1 MKLGSLL
8 SLATCVVASSLSLS
22 AEDNPPAP
30 AAAPAPTAAAPTAP
44 AAPKLD
50 FGDNN
55 SATITGKAWA
65 AHAAKNVAEVKGYVA
80 RVRELYEATAI
91 QQQASLTEPVPTSD
105 KEKVFS
111 YWALNDV
118 GTSLFILG
126 QTLEQ
131 SGDKPGALA
140 AYKILVDK
148 LAFAQCWDA
157 KGWFWRPAEA
167 ARARVKALEF
177 DAAE

>member
-1 MKLGSLL
+1 MKPGLLL
-8 SLATCVVASSLSLS
+8 SLATCFVASLL
-22 AEDNPPAP
+22 PLPAQD
-30 AAAPAPTAAAPTAP
+30 
-44 AAPKLD
+44 APKLD
-50 FGDNN
+50 FGDNG
-55 SATITGKAWA
+55 SATLTTKAWA

-80 RVRELYEATAI
+80 RVRELYEADAI
-91 QQQASLTEPVPTSD
+91 KQQASLTAPVPTSD

-131 SGDKPGALA
+131 SGDKAGALA
-140 AYKILVDK
+140 AYKTLVDK
-148 LAFAQCWDA
+148 LSFAQCWDA
-157 KGWFWRPAEA
+157 KGWFWRPGEA

>member
-1 MKLGSLL
+1 MKPGQLFPLAALL
-8 SLATCVVASSLSLS
+8 IAALLPL
-22 AEDNPPAP
+22 PAQD
-30 AAAPAPTAAAPTAP
+30 
-44 AAPKLD
+44 APKLD
-50 FGDNN
+50 FGDNG

-91 QQQASLTEPVPTSD
+91 QQQASLTAPVPTDD
-105 KEKVFS
+105 KEKVHS

-131 SGDKPGALA
+131 SGDKAGALA
-140 AYKILVDK
+140 AYKVLVDK
-148 LAFAQCWDA
+148 LSFAQCWDE

-167 ARARVKALEF
+167 ARGRIKALEF

>member
-1 MKLGSLL
+1 MKPGLPTLVAACLAVSLP
-8 SLATCVVASSLSLS
+8 SVFAQET
-22 AEDNPPAP
+22 P
-30 AAAPAPTAAAPTAP
+30 AAAPAAAP

-50 FGDNN
+50 FGDHG

-80 RVRELYEATAI
+80 KIRELYEATAI
-91 QQQASLTEPVPTSD
+91 EQQASLTAPAPTED
-105 KEKVFS
+105 KDHS

-118 GTSLFILG
+118 GTCLFILG
-126 QTLEQ
+126 QSLEQ
-131 SGDKPGALA
+131 SGDKAGALA
-140 AYKILVDK
+140 AYKVLAEK
-148 LAFAQCWDA
+148 LSFAQCWDA

-167 ARARVKALEF
+167 ARGRIKALEF

>member
-1 MKLGSLL
+1 MKPGLPTLVAACLAVSLP
-8 SLATCVVASSLSLS
+8 SVFAQET
-22 AEDNPPAP
+22 P
-30 AAAPAPTAAAPTAP
+30 AAAPAAAP

-50 FGDNN
+50 FGDHG

-80 RVRELYEATAI
+80 KIRELYEATAI
-91 QQQASLTEPVPTSD
+91 EQQASLTAPAPTQDQD
-105 KEKVFS
+105 KVHS

-118 GTSLFILG
+118 GTCLFILG
-126 QTLEQ
+126 QSLEQ
-131 SGDKPGALA
+131 SGDKAGALA
-140 AYKILVDK
+140 AYKVLAEK
-148 LAFAQCWDA
+148 LSFAQCWDA

-167 ARARVKALEF
+167 ARGRIKALEF

>member
-1 MKLGSLL
+1 MKPSKI
-8 SLATCVVASSLSLS
+8 LALAACIAAAALPLS
-22 AEDNPPAP
+22 AQD
-30 AAAPAPTAAAPTAP
+30 

-50 FGDNN
+50 FGDHG

-65 AHAAKNVAEVKGYVA
+65 SYAAKNVAEVKGYVA
-80 RVRELYEATAI
+80 KIRELYEAEALK
-91 QQQASLTEPVPTSD
+91 QQASLTAPVPTDD
-105 KEKVFS
+105 KDKVFS

-131 SGDKPGALA
+131 SGDKAGALE
-140 AYKILVDK
+140 AYKFLVDK
-148 LAFAQCWDA
+148 LAYAQCWDK

-177 DAAE
+177 DMAE

>member
-1 MKLGSLL
+1 MKPGLLL
-8 SLATCVVASSLSLS
+8 SFAACFVAAVLPAS
-22 AEDNPPAP
+22 AQD
-30 AAAPAPTAAAPTAP
+30 

-50 FGDNN
+50 FGDHG

-65 AHAAKNVAEVKGYVA
+65 AHAAKNTAEVKGYVA
-80 RVRELYEATAI
+80 KVRELYEAEAI
-91 QQQASLTEPVPTSD
+91 KQQASLTAPAPTED

-118 GTSLFILG
+118 GTALFILG
-126 QTLEQ
+126 QSLEQ
-131 SGDKPGALA
+131 SGDKAGALA
-140 AYKILVDK
+140 AYKVLAEK
-148 LAFAQCWDA
+148 LPFAQCWDA

-167 ARARVKALEF
+167 ARGRIKALEF